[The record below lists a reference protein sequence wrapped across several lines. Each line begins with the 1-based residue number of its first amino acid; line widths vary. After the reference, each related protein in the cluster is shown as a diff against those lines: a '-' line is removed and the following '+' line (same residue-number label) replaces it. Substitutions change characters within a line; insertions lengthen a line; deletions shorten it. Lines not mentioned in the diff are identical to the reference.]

1 MLKINQKKMKQEDDY
16 EVKLKKLMDSALIKG
31 VERGSISIS
40 QCVEILKVE
49 NVEDAKKIIIK
60 LLKLKEDGY
69 RNRI

>member
-1 MLKINQKKMKQEDDY
+1 MKQEDDY